1 MTDTL
6 QGSVNEVFFID
17 ITIVNDDIVEIPNS
31 EDFIVRIASS
41 SPLVVGD
48 RISIAPEET
57 RITIIDDDGEKS
69 TVWGVIFWSQCVR
82 ESS

>member
-17 ITIVNDDIVEIPNS
+17 IPILNDDIVEIPNS

-48 RISIAPEET
+48 RILIAPEEAI
-57 RITIIDDDGEKS
+57 ITIIDDDGEKS
-69 TVWGVIFWSQCVR
+69 TV
-82 ESS
+82 